1 MSDDQPTSI
10 EENGDYWLS
19 KSDNAYHI
27 INPNATNLTIIEANG
42 YYSLAKG
49 GDTYYVLDAN
59 GNSTRLDDEDIANRI
74 APGNP
79 TGPWSII
86 QVESTGPTMLGE
98 KAMRYCGIVQ
108 VFSTNKI
115 MVTLQVLTI
124 YPVIRMLFGT
134 HLWLIL
140 SHTFE

>member
-1 MSDDQPTSI
+1 MSDDQLISI

-19 KSDNAYHI
+19 KSNTAYHI
-27 INPNATNLTIIEANG
+27 INPNATNLTTIEANG

-79 TGPWSII
+79 NRG
-86 QVESTGPTMLGE
+86 
-98 KAMRYCGIVQ
+98 A
-108 VFSTNKI
+108 
-115 MVTLQVLTI
+115 
-124 YPVIRMLFGT
+124 
-134 HLWLIL
+134 
-140 SHTFE
+140 